1 MTNSSF
7 DRDDVE
13 VLKRETVYQGFYRLD
28 RYELRHRLFAGGF
41 GAAID
46 REVLERGD
54 AVAVLPYDPVRD
66 EVVMIEQFRIGGYVN
81 GEAAWMLEIPAG
93 AVDDGEH
100 AEAAARREALEE
112 ASLHL
117 SQLWPVLRYYSSP
130 GTLSERII
138 VYCAPVDASGAGG
151 VHGLD
156 DENEDIRVV
165 VVPFADA
172 MAAIDDGR
180 IVASPAV
187 IALQWLALNR
197 DRLRNEQRDMRA
209 PA

>member
-1 MTNSSF
+1 MTKSSF
-7 DRDDVE
+7 GREDVE
-13 VLKRETVYQGFYRLD
+13 VLKRETAYQGYYRVD
-28 RYELRHRLFAGGF
+28 RYELRHRLFAGGI
-41 GAAID
+41 GAPID

-81 GEAAWMLEIPAG
+81 GDAPWMLEVPAG
-93 AVDDGEH
+93 AVDDGED

-112 ASLHL
+112 AGLNL

-138 VYCAPVDASGAGG
+138 VFCAPVDAAGAGG

-165 VVPFADA
+165 VLPFADA
-172 MAAIDDGR
+172 MAAMSDGQ

-197 DRLRNEQRDMRA
+197 DRLRNEQ
-209 PA
+209 

>member
-1 MTNSSF
+1 MTKPSF
-7 DRDDVE
+7 DRDDVK
-13 VLKRETVYQGFYRLD
+13 VLKQETVYQGYYRLD

-81 GEAAWMLEIPAG
+81 GEASWMLEIPAG
-93 AVDDGEH
+93 AIDDGED
-100 AEAAARREALEE
+100 AEEAARREALEE
-112 ASLHL
+112 ADLRL
-117 SQLWPVLRYYSSP
+117 SRLWPVLRYYSSP

-138 VYCAPVDASGAGG
+138 VYCAPVDATGAAGI
-151 VHGLD
+151 HGLD
-156 DENEDIRVV
+156 HENEDIRVV
-165 VVPFADA
+165 AVPFADA
-172 MAAIDDGR
+172 MAAMDDGQ

-197 DRLRNEQRDMRA
+197 DRLRSEHRDTRP

>member
-1 MTNSSF
+1 MTKSSF

-13 VLKRETVYQGFYRLD
+13 VLKRETVYQGYYRVD

-41 GAAID
+41 GVPID
-46 REVLERGD
+46 REVVERGD

-81 GEAAWMLEIPAG
+81 GEASWMLEIPAG
-93 AVDDGEH
+93 AVDDGEDV
-100 AEAAARREALEE
+100 EEAARREALEE
-112 ASLHL
+112 AGLRL
-117 SQLWPVLRYYSSP
+117 SRLWPVLRYYSSP

-138 VYCAPVDASGAGG
+138 VYCAPVDVSAAGG
-151 VHGLD
+151 IYGLD

-172 MAAIDDGR
+172 MAAMNDGQ

-197 DRLRNEQRDMRA
+197 DRLRTEQRQMCPSA
-209 PA
+209 